1 MFRPRTPEAWGV
13 AVCSVVMSRTALTLV
28 VVAVF
33 AAACTPAASEPVD
46 TTTTST
52 IASVTTLPPAT
63 SSTTTTTVPP
73 DTTTTTAPPPENEC
87 EVSPNSTVEGYSQ
100 GCTVL
105 GLEVLAT
112 KEVDPEAIDG
122 LADRAYNML
131 VNRPEYAPSIAAYP
145 IGIRV
150 VGASQR
156 IMDVPEFEDI
166 YFHHPGTD
174 WRNLGRSFP
183 GTEIIPFA
191 AGAEENLLCS
201 TEDRY
206 EGEDMFVRDFAITIR
221 RFAMNIIDES
231 TSTAIEQAYAVAIAE
246 GKYQNTLAEINSE
259 QYWAEGV
266 QSFFDANLED
276 NAEDR
281 EPISSHNHVDTRDEL
296 RDYDRALYEIAIS
309 VFGDTEWRPAC
320 FA

>member
-1 MFRPRTPEAWGV
+1 
-13 AVCSVVMSRTALTLV
+13 MSRTALAL
-28 VVAVF
+28 VAV
-33 AAACTPAASEPVD
+33 AILTAACTPAESSPAD
-46 TTTTST
+46 TTTTTT
-52 IASVTTLPPAT
+52 IAAVTTLPTAT

-87 EVSPNSTVEGYSQ
+87 VVSPNSTVDGYTQ

-105 GLEVLAT
+105 GLEVLAA
-112 KEVDPEAIDG
+112 EQVDPEAIDG
-122 LADRAYNML
+122 LADRVYNML
-131 VNRPEYAPSIAAYP
+131 VNRPAYAPSIAAYP

-150 VGASQR
+150 IGASQR
-156 IMDVPEFEDI
+156 IMDLPEFEDI
-166 YFHHPGTD
+166 YFHHPGID
-174 WRNLGRSFP
+174 WRFLGRSFP
-183 GTEIIPFA
+183 GTDEIPFA

-206 EGEDMFVRDFAITIR
+206 QGEDNFLRDFAITIR
-221 RFAMNIIDES
+221 RFAMNVIDES

-281 EPISSHNHVDTRDEL
+281 EPISSHNHVNTRAEL
-296 RDYDRALYEIAIS
+296 RDYDRALYEIAVS

-320 FA
+320 SA

>member
-1 MFRPRTPEAWGV
+1 
-13 AVCSVVMSRTALTLV
+13 MSRTALSLV
-28 VVAVF
+28 VVALL
-33 AAACTPAASEPVD
+33 AAACTPSDAAPTETTVPSTTIVPV
-46 TTTTST
+46 TTLATATTSTTTS
-52 IASVTTLPPAT
+52 STLP
-63 SSTTTTTVPP
+63 SETTTTT
-73 DTTTTTAPPPENEC
+73 DAPPEYDC
-87 EVSPNSTVEGYSQ
+87 EVTLKSAIKGYTQ
-100 GCTVL
+100 GCTIL
-105 GLEVLAT
+105 GLDILAADEV
-112 KEVDPEAIDG
+112 ESEAIRE
-122 LADRAYNML
+122 LAARAYQML
-131 VNRPEYAPSIAAYP
+131 VNRPEYATSIATFP
-145 IGIRV
+145 IGARV
-150 VGASQR
+150 IGAHQR
-156 IMDVPEFEDI
+156 IMDLPEFEDI

-183 GTEIIPFA
+183 GTEILPFA

-309 VFGDTEWRPAC
+309 VFGETEWRPAC
-320 FA
+320 SA